1 MKTFVKAIMAGIA
14 ISTGGIIYLTLE
26 NHIAGSF
33 LFSIGLFAIYS
44 FGLNLYTGKIC
55 YIPLE
60 KPSYL
65 LTVLTVW
72 MGNFVGTGMMG
83 IIFRNTKQSKLI
95 DHTVENVSLKLS
107 DSLFSTFI
115 MAIMC
120 GIMMCIAVV
129 GFQTI
134 KDSVGKHLAL
144 ILPIMVFILSG
155 YEHSIADMFY
165 FTMAGAWSAKAFLYI
180 VVISLGNLVGAAS
193 IPFALKMFHEDE
205 MLSH

>member
-33 LFSIGLFAIYS
+33 LFSIGLFTIYS

-65 LTVLTVW
+65 ATVLIVW
-72 MGNFVGTGMMG
+72 MGNFVGTGLMG
-83 IIFRNTKQSKLI
+83 VIFRFTKQAKI
-95 DHTVENVSLKLS
+95 IEHTAEIVSLKLS
-107 DSLFSTFI
+107 DTLFSTFI

-134 KDSVGKHLAL
+134 QDTVGKHLAL

-165 FTMAGAWSAKAFLYI
+165 FTMAGAWNAKAFLYI
-180 VVISLGNLVGAAS
+180 IVISLGNLVGGAS
-193 IPFALKMFHEDE
+193 IPFALKKFGEESIM
-205 MLSH
+205 SH